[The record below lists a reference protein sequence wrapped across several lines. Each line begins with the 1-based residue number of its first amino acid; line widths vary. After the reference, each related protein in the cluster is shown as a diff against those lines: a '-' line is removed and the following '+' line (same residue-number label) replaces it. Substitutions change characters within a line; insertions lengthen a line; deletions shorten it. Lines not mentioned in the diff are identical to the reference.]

1 MIYLILA
8 IASSALVS
16 LSLRASEGKIQ
27 NKYGMLLVNYV
38 ICAACSFFYM
48 DKGLDYPAQSGT
60 GFMLVL
66 GVIHGLFYLGT
77 LLMMQYSTT
86 HNGVVLSSTFMKLGV
101 LIPTLMAITLFG
113 EQPKTTQIFGIVLAL
128 IAIVM
133 LQFEKGA
140 LHQGNKKWWLL
151 LLLVGGGFAD
161 SLANVYEQY
170 GNALLKDG
178 FLLVTFL
185 VAGAFAAV
193 LTFSGGRR
201 LSKSEVIYGAVLGV
215 PNYFS
220 ARFLLLA
227 LGKVDAVVAYPTYS
241 VGAMIT
247 ITLIGVFVF
256 KEYLSK
262 KKAAALAMIVAA
274 ICLLNL

>member
-16 LSLRASEGKIQ
+16 LSLRASEGHIQ

-38 ICAACSFFYM
+38 ICAVASALYM
-48 DKGLDYPAQSGT
+48 NKDLNYLAQSGT
-60 GFMLVL
+60 GFMLGI
-66 GVIHGLFYLGT
+66 GVVNGLLYLGT

-101 LIPTLMAITLFG
+101 LIPTIMAIALFG
-113 EQPKTTQIFGIVLAL
+113 EQPKGTQIAGIIFAL

-140 LHQGNKKWWLL
+140 FSQGNKKWWLL
-151 LLLVGGGFAD
+151 LLLVGGGITD

-170 GNALLKDG
+170 GNPAIKDG

-185 VAGAFAAV
+185 IAGIFAAV
-193 LTFSGGRR
+193 LTFSGGRK
-201 LSKSEVIYGAVLGV
+201 LSKSEIIYGAILGV

-227 LGKVDAVVAYPTYS
+227 LGDMAAVIAYPTYS
-241 VGAMIT
+241 VGTMIT
-247 ITLIGVFVF
+247 ITLIGVLVF
-256 KEYLSK
+256 KEYLNK
-262 KKAAALAMIVAA
+262 KKAAALAMIVLA